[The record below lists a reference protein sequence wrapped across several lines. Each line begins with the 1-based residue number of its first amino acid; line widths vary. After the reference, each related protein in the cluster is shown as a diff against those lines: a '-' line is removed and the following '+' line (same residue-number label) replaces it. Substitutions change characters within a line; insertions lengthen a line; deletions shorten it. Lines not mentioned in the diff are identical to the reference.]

1 MAEDSK
7 SNKRVRK
14 QETMREKTAKATK
27 DTKSPRRIKRTASA
41 VKRPVKAVVEAGK
54 KEYHLIPQSDSGVKG
69 FLTKSRRVTPGYFR
83 SSYKELKLVSWPNR
97 KETWRLVFA
106 VFIFATLF
114 GLLITVVD
122 FGLDKLFKQA
132 FL

>member
-1 MAEDSK
+1 MAEEST
-7 SNKRVRK
+7 NKKRIRK
-14 QETMREKTAKATK
+14 QETMREKTEKAAK
-27 DTKSPRRIKRTASA
+27 DTKSPRRIKKTASA
-41 VKRPVKAVVEAGK
+41 VKRPVKAALDAGK
-54 KEYHLIPQSDSGVKG
+54 KEYHLIPQSDTGLKG
-69 FLTKSRRVTPGYFR
+69 FLTKSRRITPSYFR

-106 VFIFATLF
+106 VFLFATLF

>member
-1 MAEDSK
+1 
-7 SNKRVRK
+7 
-14 QETMREKTAKATK
+14 MREKTEKAAKG
-27 DTKSPRRIKRTASA
+27 TKSPRRIKKTASA
-41 VKRPVKAVVEAGK
+41 VKRPVKAVLDAGK
-54 KEYHLIPQSDSGVKG
+54 KEYHLMPQSDSGVKG
-69 FLTKSRRVTPGYFR
+69 FLTKSRRVTPSYFR

-106 VFIFATLF
+106 VFLFATLF

>member
-7 SNKRVRK
+7 TNKRVRK
-14 QETMREKTAKATK
+14 QETMREKAAKATK

-69 FLTKSRRVTPGYFR
+69 FLTKSRRVTPSYFR